1 MKFSSALKAVAGAVA
16 ASLIMVTANPVQADP
31 VSTPYTESIEAIA
44 EQSGPYVDAHHL
56 LPTDAARTKQAARAN
71 ATIAGVTDSGNTLVL
86 GKGHFVKRGDTLAIV
101 GESGNTV
108 VTAPLQAIFG
118 DQVMDLNVILKE
130 GGRSATFL
138 PAADSFRPAPITVMH
153 AREGWIGYDTRL
165 REFYD
170 AWGKYLN
177 RAEVENFPGVI
188 AGGVFGGLAGTAAGW
203 AIGFLAGALVAN
215 GMLLFTLVPVVGTL
229 AAPLVWLAVIPV
241 FLAVF
246 FAVGS
251 SAAAAGTP
259 IGSHLGTM
267 VVGLFSPNA
276 TTRELALKAIGAGLA
291 LIFLWWLPPSAG
303 HKVSAAAGSG
313 VGSTG
318 SSSDDKDGT
327 IDTEKGTTD
336 DGAKDDD
343 AKDDGSQD
351 ENAAAPALSQSLN
364 SADAIL
370 RVA

>member
-56 LPTDAARTKQAARAN
+56 LPTDAARTKQAARAD

-215 GMLLFTLVPVVGTL
+215 GMLLFTLGL
-229 AAPLVWLAVIPV
+229 ACGHPRLPSSVLRSGFLRCGRRYSHRFPPRHHGGGALLPQCHHPRAGLESHRCRPRAHLPLV
-241 FLAVF
+241 
-246 FAVGS
+246 
-251 SAAAAGTP
+251 AAAFGRA
-259 IGSHLGTM
+259 
-267 VVGLFSPNA
+267 
-276 TTRELALKAIGAGLA
+276 
-291 LIFLWWLPPSAG
+291 
-303 HKVSAAAGSG
+303 
-313 VGSTG
+313 
-318 SSSDDKDGT
+318 
-327 IDTEKGTTD
+327 
-336 DGAKDDD
+336 
-343 AKDDGSQD
+343 
-351 ENAAAPALSQSLN
+351 QSLRCRGLGCRFHRLL
-364 SADAIL
+364 L
-370 RVA
+370 RR